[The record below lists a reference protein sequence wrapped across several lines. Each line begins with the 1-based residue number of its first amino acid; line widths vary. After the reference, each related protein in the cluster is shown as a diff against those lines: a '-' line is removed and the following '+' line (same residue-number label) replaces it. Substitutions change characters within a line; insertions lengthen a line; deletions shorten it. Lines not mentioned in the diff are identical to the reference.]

1 MIPKN
6 AKIYI
11 AGHRGLVGSSIKN
24 KFESQEYKNLV
35 IKSHA
40 ELDLL
45 NQSAVQAFFHQE
57 KPEYVIL
64 AAARVGGIKENM
76 LHQAEFLYQNTQI
89 QNNVIWAAHQSN
101 VKKFLFLGSS
111 CIYPRECPQPMKEQY
126 LLEGKLEPTNEGY
139 ALAKINGM
147 KLCDMIYDQYQQ
159 TFISCMPTNIYG
171 IGDHFNTE
179 SSHVIPSL
187 IYKMH
192 TAKSENLSEVEI
204 WGSGNSRREFLF
216 VEDLSDAI
224 FWLMNNYEKKQ
235 FLNVGTGE
243 DISIKEL
250 AFLIRKIVG
259 YTGKLSFNTT
269 KPDGMPRKLLDVSK
283 IHELGWH
290 HTTSLEDGIR
300 KTYEWYKNSAKVH
313 HD

>member
-1 MIPKN
+1 MIPNN

-11 AGHRGLVGSSIKN
+11 AGHRGLVGSSINN
-24 KFESQEYKNLV
+24 KFESQGYTNLLV
-35 IKSHA
+35 KTHA

-45 NQSAVQAFFHQE
+45 SQSAVETFFQQE
-57 KPEYVIL
+57 RPEYVIL

-89 QNNVIWAAHQSN
+89 QNNVIWAAHQSG

-111 CIYPRECPQPMKEQY
+111 CIYPRSSPQPMKEQY
-126 LLEGKLEPTNEGY
+126 LLDGKLEPTNEGY

-147 KLCDMIYDQYQQ
+147 KLCDKIYEQFDKA
-159 TFISCMPTNIYG
+159 FISCMPTNIYG
-171 IGDHFNTE
+171 IGDHFNAE

-192 TAKSENLSEVEI
+192 KAKTEQIPEVEI
-204 WGSGNSRREFLF
+204 WGSGSSRREFLF
-216 VEDLSDAI
+216 VEDLADAV
-224 FWLMNNYEKKQ
+224 FWLMNHYEEKQ

-250 AFLIRKIVG
+250 AYLIQEIIG
-259 YTGKLSFNTT
+259 YSGKLAFNTS
-269 KPDGMPRKLLDVSK
+269 KPDGMPKKLLDVSRINK
-283 IHELGWH
+283 LGWK
-290 HTTSLEDGIR
+290 HTTSLREGIM
-300 KTYEWYKNSAKVH
+300 KTYDWYKNSSKAH
-313 HD
+313 NG